1 MKFLLKWSVNNFSC
15 FARSD
20 SFLAGWGNRCRH
32 HDWLGLAGVWIVL
45 LHWLSHD
52 RLLLHHSLTTIR
64 VVGIGG
70 AHRDLLGHHW
80 LLLLHGVGI
89 VRGSILWLS
98 VHHLLLRNSV
108 VRRGDNDILGIVC
121 VRVLTSGDHLLTVH
135 LVMLLSLTGLSALN
149 CPDHAYNSDDNTNA
163 ASDGQED
170 VEEDNGSDSL
180 SVIVIIVVV
189 VV

>member
-1 MKFLLKWSVNNFSC
+1 MNFLLKWSVNNFSC

-20 SFLAGWGNRCRH
+20 LFIAGWGNRSRH

-45 LHWLSHD
+45 VHRLTHD

-64 VVGIGG
+64 IIGIGS
-70 AHRDLLGHHW
+70 GHHG
-80 LLLLHGVGI
+80 LLLHGVGI

-121 VRVLTSGDHLLTVH
+121 VRILTSGDHLLTVH
-135 LVMLLSLTGLSALN
+135 FVMLLSLTGLSALYSSDN
-149 CPDHAYNSDDNTNA
+149 TDNSDDNTNA
-163 ASDGQED
+163 AGDGQED
-170 VEEDNGSDSL
+170 VEEDNGSDGL
-180 SVIVIIVVV
+180 SVIIIIVVV